1 MAAFDLGATVTPITY
16 DFTTGASGWDPKDG
30 PGKGLIPDP
39 NRKQIVAFQHAIS
52 DALGLPAGARQEE
65 VTAAMTALDPEESE
79 KLADAMLDALTAL
92 CSGSPS
98 GKELAALSV
107 RGLNAFSGFIHG
119 ELSQT
124 NPT

>member
-1 MAAFDLGATVTPITY
+1 MAAFDLGATITPITY
-16 DFTTGASGWDPKDG
+16 DFTTGSGGWDESNG

-52 DALGLPAGARQEE
+52 DALGLPSGAGQEE
-65 VTAAMTALDPEESE
+65 VAAAMKALDSE
-79 KLADAMLDALTAL
+79 QSEQLADAMLEALTAL

-98 GKELAALSV
+98 RSELAALSV